1 MKLYTIRQYSLAEW
15 ERVSDEQTEP
25 MEDTMQIVWKD
36 GAVCT
41 DITANGK
48 RLVPIL
54 RKVEATLVAAGLAG
68 DGESAILGGWFG
80 GWADALT
87 DRFERKYFC
96 WAYDG
101 RQDIENGCW
110 SYSWGIEQID
120 DDRWYIFL
128 NLATAS
134 SGVAEHI
141 ARKIEER
148 KQERRSAALWYC
160 DGDEED
166 AQTMLAAWTPGDL
179 ATVMGLYAH
188 RDIVERNEALTADAD
203 PFAEETLT
211 NLYGDEAHIY
221 YSADGDCIAYGCDDA
236 ESGVFTVHPC
246 GDADKAFFKLA
257 KMGYCF

>member
-1 MKLYTIRQYSLAEW
+1 MKLYAIRQYSLSEW
-15 ERVSDEQTEP
+15 EKVSDEQNEP
-25 MEDTMQIVWKD
+25 MEDTMQIVWHD

-41 DITANGK
+41 DIMANGK

-54 RKVEATLVAAGLAG
+54 RKIEKTLVAAGLAG

-80 GWADALT
+80 AWADSLV
-87 DRFERKYFC
+87 DPRDKKYFC

-101 RQDIENGCW
+101 KYDREQGHW

-120 DDRWYIFL
+120 EGRWYIFL
-128 NLATAS
+128 NVATAS
-134 SGVAEHI
+134 RADEQI
-141 ARKIEER
+141 ARRIEER
-148 KQERRSAALWYC
+148 KQERQSAALWYC

-166 AQTMLAAWTPGDL
+166 AQTMLAAWAPGDL

-188 RDIVERNEALTADAD
+188 REIVERNEALTADAD

-211 NLYGDEAHIY
+211 NLYGDSAHIY
-221 YSADGDCIAYGCDDA
+221 YNADGDCIAYGCDDA
-236 ESGVFTVHPC
+236 ESGFYTVHPC
-246 GDADKAFFKLA
+246 DDADKAFFKLA